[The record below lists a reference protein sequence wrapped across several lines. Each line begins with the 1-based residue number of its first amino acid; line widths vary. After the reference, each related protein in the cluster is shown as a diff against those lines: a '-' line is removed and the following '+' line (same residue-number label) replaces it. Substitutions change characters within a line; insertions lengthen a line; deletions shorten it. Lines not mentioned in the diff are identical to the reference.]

1 MENFQITAKCEEVD
15 ESSYTNQ
22 STGEV
27 VSKIQLSLVVPSMR
41 ERVLCELPLDVAPKP
56 ELLERWELE
65 ESWLVVGA
73 SGLRVLAFTRTN
85 VRAGEKTVGSMVIFQ
100 AVAVREATPE
110 ERKQLQEAR
119 KAQRSRPSSAAP
131 SAKPRSK
138 PHARQQQTGAEH
150 KQRPSV
156 VLAVVTRLSPM
167 PRVGADIDRTQWRG
181 C

>member
-1 MENFQITAKCEEVD
+1 MQYFQITAKCEEVD

-27 VSKIQLSLVVPSMR
+27 VTKIQLSLVAPSMR
-41 ERVLCELPLDVAPKP
+41 ERVLCELPLDVAPKA

-73 SGLRVLAFTRTN
+73 NSMRALAFTRSMRALAFTRSN

-110 ERKQLQEAR
+110 
-119 KAQRSRPSSAAP
+119 
-131 SAKPRSK
+131 
-138 PHARQQQTGAEH
+138 
-150 KQRPSV
+150 
-156 VLAVVTRLSPM
+156 
-167 PRVGADIDRTQWRG
+167 
-181 C
+181 